1 MRKHIENAINHVK
14 TKSPRTRDQ
23 VAFGVALIVV
33 VLLFGLWAALFS
45 RHIRQTDTTG
55 MSALGRS
62 LSNLGS
68 TISGAFSK
76 VRSGEVYDVGG
87 MNSDKKPDGGAA
99 IPVTPGQ
106 SDTQA
111 NPSSNSSET
120 VKPLTENQ

>member
-23 VAFGVALIVV
+23 VAVGVAFVIVA
-33 VLLFGLWAALFS
+33 LLFGLWVVLFS
-45 RHIRQTDTTG
+45 YRIRAVDNTG

-68 TISGAFSK
+68 SISEAFGKIQSGDIYNANGATSIQQTDQS
-76 VRSGEVYDVGG
+76 VV
-87 MNSDKKPDGGAA
+87 
-99 IPVTPGQ
+99 PVSPGQ
-106 SDTQA
+106 SDIQSTPVQ
-111 NPSSNSSET
+111 NET